1 MAISD
6 SQKVDYLFKKVGY
19 NVAKTDTA
27 VSKSP
32 SNETIPSP
40 LHVNGSSIWWQTTP
54 EFIPQL
60 PPSSS
65 TSVIAVLKNTNRVQ
79 CVQDTTAALR
89 RTWKTNLTDW
99 IPPSYGPKY
108 QITVYVDNV
117 GAANPS
123 ATGIKLFPD
132 GNGNNDSYLFDYQS
146 GVLQFWDTNV
156 PTSLTANKRI
166 FVEGYQYIGIKGAS
180 INAEVLTILDLGSG
194 PGQIPVNSDLGGLA
208 YQDPETVDGVILRG
222 GNFSGEIDW
231 TEVIDQ
237 PGGEGLDL
245 TTILTTAI
253 VGTSPDQISL
263 NKTLGGMAFQDP
275 KTVTDMSIDGGN
287 F

>member
-40 LHVNGSSIWWQTTP
+40 LHVNGSNIWWQTTP
-54 EFIPQL
+54 ELIPQL

-65 TSVIAVLKNTNRVQ
+65 TNVIAVLKNTNRVQ
-79 CVQDTTAALR
+79 CVQDTTAALN

-99 IPPSYGPKY
+99 IPSSYGPKY
-108 QITVYVDNV
+108 QVTVYIDNV

-156 PTSLTANKRI
+156 PTSLTANKCI
-166 FVEGYQYIGIKGAS
+166 FVEGYRYVGIKGTS
-180 INAEVLTILDLGSG
+180 INDQVLTIADLGTG
-194 PGQIPVNSDLGGLA
+194 PN
-208 YQDPETVDGVILRG
+208 
-222 GNFSGEIDW
+222 
-231 TEVIDQ
+231 
-237 PGGEGLDL
+237 
-245 TTILTTAI
+245 
-253 VGTSPDQISL
+253 QISL
-263 NKTLGGMAFQDP
+263 NNTLGGMAFQDP
-275 KTVTDMSIDGGN
+275 NNVTDMMIDGGN